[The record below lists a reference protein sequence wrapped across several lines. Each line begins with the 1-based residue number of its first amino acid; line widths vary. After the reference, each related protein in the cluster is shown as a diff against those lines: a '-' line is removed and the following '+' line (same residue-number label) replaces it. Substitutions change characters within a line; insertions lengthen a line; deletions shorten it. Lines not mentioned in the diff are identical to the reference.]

1 MNRKRILMLLSG
13 YSRVGQPR
21 QAHILHITQADV
33 AGYALSVGGYLKAL
47 LIALAFPALSHL
59 FMGLAGLLQLRS
71 WSAPW
76 GDALRAAGQ
85 APLNY
90 ALVQAAAV
98 GVLIIV
104 AFPHRGREGGLLES
118 MHVQPLVGGLV
129 ALCFVAGAFMQLPL
143 AELGNLVQ
151 EVWPISFEELARR
164 YRLINPTTW
173 WGGMSVLLAL
183 VLVAPVTEEL
193 LFRGWLLQDLKEQYG
208 ETPALVW
215 SSLLFGLA
223 HLEPPAMLYAT
234 IGGLVLGAVAL
245 RTKSTLA
252 SIAMHAGV
260 NALPLLVPVSLL
272 RIEGFNTLG
281 ERVQHISW
289 WLLLLSV
296 AVVIGTLSIVWRA
309 TEGENR

>member
-1 MNRKRILMLLSG
+1 M
-13 YSRVGQPR
+13 P
-21 QAHILHITQADV
+21 ITHGDV
-33 AGYALSVGGYLKAL
+33 AGYALFVGGYLKAL

-59 FMGLAGLLQLRS
+59 FMGLAGMLQLRS
-71 WSAPW
+71 WSVPW
-76 GDALRAAGQ
+76 GDALRAGGQ

-90 ALVQAAAV
+90 ALVQAAAF
-98 GVLIIV
+98 GVLYIV

-118 MHVQPLVGGLV
+118 MNVQPLVGGLV
-129 ALCFVAGAFMQLPL
+129 ALCFVAGAFMQIPL

-164 YRLINPTTW
+164 HRLIHPTNW
-173 WGGMSVLLAL
+173 RGGMSVLLAL

-223 HLEPPAMLYAT
+223 HVEASAIVYAAL
-234 IGGLVLGAVAL
+234 GGLVLGAVAL

-281 ERVQHISW
+281 DQVQHISW

-296 AVVIGTLSIVWRA
+296 AGMVGALSIVWRA
-309 TEGENR
+309 TDHEDG